1 MNKLSEKTVSM
12 MKRLDDSVPADL
24 ASRTNIRLRNS
35 FFGEGYAHATPEA
48 EDAIAFAKKQLD
60 TRLESTYTGK
70 AMAALLADM
79 SEPESEE
86 LNILFWNTY
95 YAIPVTVP
103 TDHPLDEKAL
113 PEEFLRYF
121 S

>member
-1 MNKLSEKTVSM
+1 
-12 MKRLDDSVPADL
+12 
-24 ASRTNIRLRNS
+24 
-35 FFGEGYAHATPEA
+35 
-48 EDAIAFAKKQLD
+48 
-60 TRLESTYTGK
+60 
-70 AMAALLADM
+70 M

-95 YAIPVTVP
+95 SAIPVTVP